1 MKNLLLTLLGI
12 LLMGQLG
19 AQTQTIRG
27 QIIDQQAK
35 SPLAGA
41 TVFIPNSEPLIGTT
55 TDAEGYYELKNVP
68 LGRIAL
74 KISYLGYKEQF
85 LPNILV
91 NAGKEV
97 LLNVELEEQILAGA
111 EVVIRANA
119 DKTQLNNEFSAVS
132 SRGFSLED
140 VTRYAGSRNDPARM
154 ATNFAGVSGANDAR
168 NDIIIRGNSPTGLL
182 WRLEGIDIPSPNH
195 YGTLGTTGGP
205 VGMLNNNVL
214 ANSDFMTGA
223 FPAEYGNAN
232 AGVFD
237 IKMRNGNNAKQERLF
252 QIGFAGFEAGL
263 EGPFSKN
270 SKATYLVNYRYSTLA
285 VFGAL
290 GIPFGTGTAIPQYQD
305 ISFKINIPSQK
316 YGTFSIFGLGGVSKI
331 DLLGSDTEEPDPR
344 DAFGD
349 INLDSRFKSGMG
361 VVGISH
367 TYFFNKN
374 TYSEITLAVS
384 GSYNRGTTDSL
395 TRSSEGRV
403 IDKTYAAAS
412 NFSQH
417 KYSLRMQINKKFNA
431 RNNVNMGILTD
442 FLNVNLADSI
452 LNRNNNNNFL
462 LLRDF
467 AGSSALVQAYA
478 QWQHRFT
485 EKLILNSG
493 LHYQIFALNSSQAIE
508 PRLSLKYRFDEKQS
522 LSLGLGLH
530 SQLQPLQTYFQEVNQ
545 NNNPRF
551 RSNED
556 LGFTRSMHYVLA
568 YDNALSNNLRI
579 KTEVYYQ
586 NIWNA
591 PVERAASS
599 FSLLNAGAGFG
610 IPDKNNLVNEGTG
623 YNYGLE
629 ITLEKFYSNNYYF
642 LFTTSVFNSRY
653 QGSDNIERNTAFN
666 GNYVVN
672 LLGGREFKVKG
683 KNVIFLD
690 TKLTVAGGNRYTP
703 IDLNASIAAG
713 YEIARDQEAFS
724 NQLPTYIR
732 WDIKAGYRINRARLT
747 HEFFVDIQN
756 LTNQQNVLIRRF
768 NRTTQS
774 VNDTYQLGLFPVIQ
788 YRLTF

>member
-1 MKNLLLTLLGI
+1 MKNLLLTFLGI
-12 LLMGQLG
+12 ILAGQLF

-41 TVFIPNSEPLIGTT
+41 TVFIPDTEPLIGAT

-68 LGRIAL
+68 LGRVAI

-168 NDIIIRGNSPTGLL
+168 NDIVIRGNSPTGLL

-237 IKMRNGNNAKQERLF
+237 IKMRTGNNAKQERLF

-263 EGPFSKN
+263 EGPFNKN

-285 VFGAL
+285 VFSAL
-290 GIPFGTGTAIPQYQD
+290 GIPFGTGTAVPQYQD
-305 ISFKINIPSQK
+305 ISFKINLPSQK
-316 YGTFSIFGLGGVSKI
+316 IGTFSIFGLGGTSKI
-331 DLLGSDTEEPDPR
+331 DLLGSDTEKPDPQ

-349 INLDSRFKSGMG
+349 INEDSRFKAGMG
-361 VVGISH
+361 VVGVSH

-384 GSYNRGTTDSL
+384 GSYNRGTIDSL
-395 TRSSEGRV
+395 TRSSEGQV
-403 IDKTYAAAS
+403 IDRTYAAAL

-417 KYSLRMQINKKFNA
+417 KYSLRAQINKKFNA
-431 RNNVNMGILTD
+431 RNSVNIGILTD
-442 FLNVNLADSI
+442 FLNVNLADSS
-452 LNRNNNNNFL
+452 LNRDTGNFL

-467 AGSSALVQAYA
+467 AGSSTLFQAYA
-478 QWQHRFT
+478 QWQHRFND
-485 EKLILNSG
+485 KLILNSG
-493 LHYQIFALNSSQAIE
+493 LHYQIFALNNSQAIE
-508 PRLSLKYRFDEKQS
+508 PRVGLKYRFNDKQS

-530 SQLQPLQTYFQEVNQ
+530 SQLQPLQTYFQEVSL
-545 NNNPRF
+545 NNGAKF
-551 RSNED
+551 RSNEN

-568 YDNALSNNLRI
+568 YDNALSNDFRL
-579 KTEVYYQ
+579 KAEVYYQ

-591 PVERAASS
+591 AVEQTASS
-599 FSLLNAGAGFG
+599 FSMLNAGAGFG
-610 IPDKNNLVNEGTG
+610 IPDKNYLVNDGTG

-629 ITLEKFYSNNYYF
+629 LTLEKFFSQNYYF
-642 LFTTSVFNSRY
+642 LFTTSVFNSKY
-653 QGSDNIERNTAFN
+653 EGSDKIERNTAFN

-672 LLGGREFKVKG
+672 LLGGREFKVRG

-690 TKLTVAGGNRYTP
+690 TKFTIAGGNRYTP
-703 IDLNASIAAG
+703 IDLNASIANG
-713 YEIARDQEAFS
+713 YEILSEADAFLE
-724 NQLPTYIR
+724 QFPTYIR
-732 WDIKAGYRINRARLT
+732 WDIKMGYRINRAKLT

-756 LTNQQNVLIRRF
+756 ISNQKNVFIRRF

-774 VNDTYQLGLFPVIQ
+774 ITDTNQLGLFPVVQ